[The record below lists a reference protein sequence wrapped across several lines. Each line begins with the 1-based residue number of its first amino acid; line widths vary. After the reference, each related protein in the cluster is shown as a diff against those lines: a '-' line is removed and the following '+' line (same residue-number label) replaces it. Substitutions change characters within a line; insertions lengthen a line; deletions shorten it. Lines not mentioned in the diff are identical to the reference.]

1 MTLNG
6 LTGPIRFDY
15 EGLRTDF
22 QLEVIE
28 LSVSGMQQIGQWST
42 EGGFQ
47 MNRPAPA
54 HTLEPDMRSLMNKSF
69 VVVTAIVGI
78 RIRILVHFDG
88 SPTLLP
94 SLISSAERA
103 IWHAE
108 GDTRDA

>member
-42 EGGFQ
+42 EGGFE

-78 RIRILVHFDG
+78 LCCVLHLE
-88 SPTLLP
+88 P
-94 SLISSAERA
+94 
-103 IWHAE
+103 
-108 GDTRDA
+108 